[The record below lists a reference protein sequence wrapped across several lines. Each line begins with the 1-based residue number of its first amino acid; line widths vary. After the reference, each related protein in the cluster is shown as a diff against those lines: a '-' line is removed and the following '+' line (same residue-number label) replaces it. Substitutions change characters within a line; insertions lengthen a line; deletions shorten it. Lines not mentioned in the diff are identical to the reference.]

1 MAFAVGGAL
10 LLGGASLA
18 GSAMSNRT
26 NRKIAEQTQAQNAQD
41 KALTQQYAKAA
52 MEQLPVGY
60 QNAQAVRQQALGQGL
75 GLAGQ
80 TFQPTAE
87 MINQGGMMN
96 QNALLAGLQLQRNAI
111 LGKDMDY
118 STLQAMSPQMDY
130 AALSGLM
137 NPQGLNFKAIEPIKN
152 TFTTTQADIQ
162 SYLDENKDI
171 EEDYKRQLPALRA
184 GDPNNPNYKDL
195 QSYGRWHYD
204 NIGKYEIEQ
213 GKRTWSGQP
222 VTTKAAPQAQAAQLV
237 TTDQVSKILNA
248 GMEP

>member
-1 MAFAVGGAL
+1 MDPVTIATLIG
-10 LLGGASLA
+10 GGASLL
-18 GSAMSNRT
+18 GSGAT
-26 NRKIAEQTQAQNAQD
+26 NRAQRKATEEAQAMNQAD
-41 KALTQQYAKAA
+41 KAMAQQYAQAA
-52 MEQLPVGY
+52 MQQLPVGY
-60 QNAQAVRQQALGQGL
+60 QNAQAVRQQGLNQAL

-130 AALSGLM
+130 GSLQGLTQ
-137 NPQGLNFKAIEPIKN
+137 PQGLKFQPIEPMKN
-152 TFTTTQADIQ
+152 TFTTTQNEIQ
-162 SYLDENKDI
+162 SYLDENPDI
-171 EEDYKRQLPALRA
+171 AADYQRLLPQFRE
-184 GDPNNPNYKDL
+184 GDPNNPNYRDV

-213 GKRTWSGQP
+213 GKRSWSGS
-222 VTTKAAPQAQAAQLV
+222 KGSAAPAQTSQLV
-237 TTDQVSKILNA
+237 TSEQMSKILNS
-248 GMEP
+248 GQER

>member
-1 MAFAVGGAL
+1 MAFVAAAAL
-10 LLGGASLA
+10 AGASLA

-26 NRKIAEQTQAQNAQD
+26 NKKIAAQNQAQNAQD

-60 QNAQAVRQQALGQGL
+60 QNAQDVRQQAMNQGL

-80 TFQPTAE
+80 TFRPTAE

-96 QNALLAGLQLQRNAI
+96 QNTLLAGLQLQRNAT

-130 AALSGLM
+130 SALSGLT
-137 NPQGLNFKAIEPIKN
+137 NPPGLDFKAIEPMKN
-152 TFTTTQADIQ
+152 TFTVSQNEIQ

-171 EEDYKRQLPALRA
+171 EADYLRQLPELRA

-213 GKRTWSGQP
+213 GKRSWSGNP
-222 VTTKAAPQAQAAQLV
+222 VKSEAAPQSQAAQLV
-237 TTDQVSKILNA
+237 TADQVQKAISGPN
-248 GMEP
+248 P

>member
-26 NRKIAEQTQAQNAQD
+26 NRKIAEQAQAQNAQD

-60 QNAQAVRQQALGQGL
+60 QNAQAVRQQAMNQGL

-118 STLQAMSPQMDY
+118 SALQAMSPQMDY
-130 AALSGLM
+130 SALSGLTQ
-137 NPQGLNFKAIEPIKN
+137 PQGLDFKAIEPIKN

-171 EEDYKRQLPALRA
+171 EEDYLRQLPELRA
-184 GDPNNPNYKDL
+184 GDPNNPNYKDI

-222 VTTKAAPQAQAAQLV
+222 AKSEAAPQSQAAQLV
-237 TTDQVSKILNA
+237 TADQVQKAISGPN
-248 GMEP
+248 P

>member
-1 MAFAVGGAL
+1 MIDPITGAL
-10 LLGGASLA
+10 ILGGASLA
-18 GSAMSNRT
+18 GSAMTNRT
-26 NRKIAEQTQAQNAQD
+26 QRKANEEAQAMNRAD
-41 KALTQQYAKAA
+41 KAMAQQYAQAA
-52 MEQLPVGY
+52 MQQLPVGY

-130 AALSGLM
+130 SALSGLM
-137 NPQGLNFKAIEPIKN
+137 NPQGLDFQPIEPMKN
-152 TFTTTQADIQ
+152 AFTTTQNEIQ
-162 SYLDENKDI
+162 TYLDENPDI
-171 EEDYKRQLPALRA
+171 ASDYQRLLPQLRE
-184 GDPNNPNYKDL
+184 GDPNNPNYKDI

-213 GKRTWSGQP
+213 GKRAPIGSKT
-222 VTTKAAPQAQAAQLV
+222 APQSEAAQLV
-237 TTDQVSKILNA
+237 TTDQVSTILNA
-248 GMEP
+248 GMRP

>member
-26 NRKIAEQTQAQNAQD
+26 NRKIAEQAQAQNAQD

-60 QNAQAVRQQALGQGL
+60 QNAQAVRQQAMNQGL

-96 QNALLAGLQLQRNAI
+96 QEALLAGLQLQRNAI

-118 STLQAMSPQMDY
+118 STLQARSPQMDY
-130 AALSGLM
+130 SALQGLTQ
-137 NPQGLNFKAIEPIKN
+137 PQGLDFQPIEPMKN
-152 TFTTTQADIQ
+152 TFTTTQSEIQ
-162 SYLDENKDI
+162 TYLDENPDI
-171 EEDYKRQLPALRA
+171 EKDYQRLLPQFRE
-184 GDPNNPNYKDL
+184 GDPNNPNYRDL
-195 QSYGRWHYD
+195 QSYGKWHYD

-213 GKRTWSGQP
+213 GKR
-222 VTTKAAPQAQAAQLV
+222 APIGSTSSAGPAQASQLI
-237 TTDQVSKILNA
+237 TTEQMSKILNS
-248 GMEP
+248 GQER

>member
-1 MAFAVGGAL
+1 MAFVVGGAL
-10 LLGGASLA
+10 ILGGASLA

-26 NRKIAEQTQAQNAQD
+26 NKKIAAQNQAQNAQD

-60 QNAQAVRQQALGQGL
+60 QNAQDVRQQAMNQGL

-80 TFQPTAE
+80 TFRPTAE

-96 QNALLAGLQLQRNAI
+96 QNTLLAGLQLQRNAT

-130 AALSGLM
+130 SALSGLT
-137 NPQGLNFKAIEPIKN
+137 NPQGLDFKAIEPMKN
-152 TFTTTQADIQ
+152 TFTVSQNEIQ

-171 EEDYKRQLPALRA
+171 EADYLRRLPELRA
-184 GDPNNPNYKDL
+184 GDPNNPNYKDI

-213 GKRTWSGQP
+213 GKRSWSGNP
-222 VTTKAAPQAQAAQLV
+222 VKSEAAPQSQAAQLV
-237 TTDQVSKILNA
+237 TADQVQKAISGPN
-248 GMEP
+248 P

>member
-1 MAFAVGGAL
+1 MAFVVGGAL

-18 GSAMSNRT
+18 GSAMSNRA
-26 NRKIAEQTQAQNAQD
+26 NRNIAEQSQAQNAQD

-60 QNAQAVRQQALGQGL
+60 QNAQDVRQQAMNQGL

-80 TFQPTAE
+80 TFRPTAE

-96 QNALLAGLQLQRNAI
+96 QNTLLAGLQLQRNAT
-111 LGKDMDY
+111 LGKEMDY

-130 AALSGLM
+130 SALSGLTD
-137 NPQGLNFKAIEPIKN
+137 PQGLQFKSIEPIKN
-152 TFTTTQADIQ
+152 TFTTTQNEIQ
-162 SYLDENKDI
+162 SYLDENPDI
-171 EEDYKRQLPALRA
+171 EIDYLNRLPELQA
-184 GDPNNPNYKDL
+184 GDPNNPNYKDI
-195 QSYGRWHYD
+195 QSYGKWHYD

-213 GKRTWSGQP
+213 GKRAWSGQP
-222 VTTKAAPQAQAAQLV
+222 VTTEAAPQSQSAELV
-237 TTDQVSKILNA
+237 TTDQVSNILNA

>member
-10 LLGGASLA
+10 ILGGASLA

-26 NRKIAEQTQAQNAQD
+26 NRKIAEQAQAQNAQD

-60 QNAQAVRQQALGQGL
+60 QNAQAVRQQALGQSL

-137 NPQGLNFKAIEPIKN
+137 NPQGLDFKAIEPIKN

-171 EEDYKRQLPALRA
+171 EEDYKRQLPELRA
-184 GDPNNPNYKDL
+184 GDPNNPNYKDI

-248 GMEP
+248 GMRP

>member
-1 MAFAVGGAL
+1 MPAWVLPAVMAA
-10 LLGGASLA
+10 ASLG
-18 GSAMSNRT
+18 GSAMT
-26 NRKIAEQTQAQNAQD
+26 NRAQRKATEEAQAINQAD
-41 KALTQQYAKAA
+41 KAMAQQYAQAA
-52 MEQLPVGY
+52 MQQLPVGY
-60 QNAQAVRQQALGQGL
+60 QNAQVVRQQALGQGL

-130 AALSGLM
+130 SALSGLTQ
-137 NPQGLNFKAIEPIKN
+137 PQGLQFQPIEPMKN
-152 TFTTTQADIQ
+152 TFTTSQADIQ

-171 EEDYKRQLPALRA
+171 EEDYKRQLPELRA
-184 GDPNNPNYKDL
+184 GDPNNPNYKDI

-222 VTTKAAPQAQAAQLV
+222 VAKAAAPQAEAAQLV
-237 TTDQVSKILNA
+237 TTDQVKKAISGLN
-248 GMEP
+248 P

>member
-1 MAFAVGGAL
+1 MDPVTIATLIG
-10 LLGGASLA
+10 GGASLL
-18 GSAMSNRT
+18 GSGAT
-26 NRKIAEQTQAQNAQD
+26 NRAQRKATEEAQAMNQAD
-41 KALTQQYAKAA
+41 KAMAQQYAQAA
-52 MEQLPVGY
+52 MQQLPVGY
-60 QNAQAVRQQALGQGL
+60 QNAQAVRQQGLNQAL

-130 AALSGLM
+130 GSLQGLTQ
-137 NPQGLNFKAIEPIKN
+137 PQGLKFQPIEPMKN
-152 TFTTTQADIQ
+152 TFTITQNDIQ

-171 EEDYKRQLPALRA
+171 EADYLRLLPQFRE

-213 GKRTWSGQP
+213 GKRSWSGS
-222 VTTKAAPQAQAAQLV
+222 KGSAAPAQTSQLV
-237 TTDQVSKILNA
+237 TSEQMSKILNS
-248 GMEP
+248 GQER

>member
-26 NRKIAEQTQAQNAQD
+26 NRKIAEQAQAQNAQD

-130 AALSGLM
+130 SALSGLM
-137 NPQGLNFKAIEPIKN
+137 NPQGLDFQPLSQLRIHSRLLRLIFNLTLMKTKILKKTTSGNCQSLEQATPI
-152 TFTTTQADIQ
+152 I
-162 SYLDENKDI
+162 
-171 EEDYKRQLPALRA
+171 P
-184 GDPNNPNYKDL
+184 
-195 QSYGRWHYD
+195 
-204 NIGKYEIEQ
+204 
-213 GKRTWSGQP
+213 
-222 VTTKAAPQAQAAQLV
+222 TTKTFSLTVDGITTILVSMRLSKANAA
-237 TTDQVSKILNA
+237 SYW
-248 GMEP
+248 

>member
-1 MAFAVGGAL
+1 
-10 LLGGASLA
+10 
-18 GSAMSNRT
+18 
-26 NRKIAEQTQAQNAQD
+26 
-41 KALTQQYAKAA
+41 

-171 EEDYKRQLPALRA
+171 EEDYKRQLPELRA
-184 GDPNNPNYKDL
+184 GDPNNPNYKDI

-213 GKRTWSGQP
+213 GKRSWSGGYRRAVQP
-222 VTTKAAPQAQAAQLV
+222 LERPRHCALAAGSGTRAGLSLGAPARPRRNGGSLGGPR
-237 TTDQVSKILNA
+237 SRRNA
-248 GMEP
+248 GRSQAGQPSRTVRRG

>member
-1 MAFAVGGAL
+1 MDPVTMAAIASAA
-10 LLGGASLA
+10 ASLG
-18 GSAMSNRT
+18 GSAMT
-26 NRKIAEQTQAQNAQD
+26 NRSQRKATEEAQAMNQAD
-41 KALTQQYAKAA
+41 KAMAQQYAQAA
-52 MEQLPVGY
+52 MQQLPVGY

-130 AALSGLM
+130 SALSGLM
-137 NPQGLNFKAIEPIKN
+137 NPQGLDFQPIEPMKN
-152 TFTTTQADIQ
+152 AFTTTQNEIQ
-162 SYLDENKDI
+162 TYLDENPDI
-171 EEDYKRQLPALRA
+171 ASDYQRLLPQLRE
-184 GDPNNPNYKDL
+184 GDPNNPNYKDI

-213 GKRTWSGQP
+213 GKRAPIGSKT
-222 VTTKAAPQAQAAQLV
+222 APQSEAAQLV
-237 TTDQVSKILNA
+237 TTDQVSTILNA
-248 GMEP
+248 GMRP

>member
-1 MAFAVGGAL
+1 MDPVTIAAL
-10 LLGGASLA
+10 IGGGASLL
-18 GSAMSNRT
+18 GSAST
-26 NRKIAEQTQAQNAQD
+26 NRAQRKATEEAKAMNQAD
-41 KALTQQYAKAA
+41 KAMAQQYAQAA
-52 MEQLPVGY
+52 MQQLPVGY

-130 AALSGLM
+130 SALSGLTQ
-137 NPQGLNFKAIEPIKN
+137 PQGLQFQPIEPMKN
-152 TFTTTQADIQ
+152 TFTTSQADIQ

-171 EEDYKRQLPALRA
+171 EEDYKRQLPQLRA
-184 GDPNNPNYKDL
+184 GDPNNPNYKDI

-213 GKRTWSGQP
+213 GKRAWSGH
-222 VTTKAAPQAQAAQLV
+222 KGSAAPAQSTQLV
-237 TTDQVSKILNA
+237 TSEQMSKILNA
-248 GMEP
+248 GMRP